1 MNQLKGIQLIG
12 TNLTST
18 FYSNLEVY
26 ALILCTWYFSPVTL
40 PHVPIRTLLLAW
52 MQSGWPALCL
62 QAEFFHTPKSQSKVF
77 SLLLEYIKDGSK
89 YVTKP
94 SISVSMYPQTQI
106 PWTPTLHIHIPSNV
120 VRQSIHEEKLHP
132 LMKKT
137 KRKVIKN
144 YMNS

>member
-1 MNQLKGIQLIG
+1 MNQLKKIQLIG
-12 TNLTST
+12 TNLTNT
-18 FYSNLEVY
+18 LYINLEVY
-26 ALILCTWYFSPVTL
+26 ALIICTWYISPVTQ
-40 PHVPIRTLLLAW
+40 PHVTIRTLLRVW

-106 PWTPTLHIHIPSNV
+106 PWTTTLHIHIPFNV
-120 VRQSIHEEKLHP
+120 VPQSIYEEKLHP

-137 KRKVIKN
+137 KRKVIEN
-144 YMNS
+144 DMNP